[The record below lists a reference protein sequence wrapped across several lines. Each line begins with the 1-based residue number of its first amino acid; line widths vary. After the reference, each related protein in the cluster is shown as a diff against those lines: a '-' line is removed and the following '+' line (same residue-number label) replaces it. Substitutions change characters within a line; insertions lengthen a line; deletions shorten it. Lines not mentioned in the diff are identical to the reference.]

1 MAGTKLV
8 VLGLPDRQQGEAV
21 FDLVTNQLT
30 KQELLKLGD
39 AALVWREPDGKVK
52 VQQAMNPT
60 AAGAAG
66 GALWGTLFGLIY
78 LMPVFG
84 LAIGAAT
91 GAVAG
96 KLTDVGIDDKM
107 IKQLGEQIKPGTSAV
122 FMLVVESTTDKVI
135 DALKQYHP
143 TVLQTN
149 LNHEDQDAL
158 TKALQS

>member
-1 MAGTKLV
+1 MATTKLV
-8 VLGLPDRQQGEAV
+8 VLGLPDRQRGEEV

-30 KQELLKLGD
+30 KQQLLTLGD
-39 AALVWREPDGKVK
+39 AALVWRDEDGKVK
-52 VQQAMNPT
+52 TQQAVHTT
-60 AAGAAG
+60 ATGAAG
-66 GALWGTLFGLIY
+66 GALWGTLFGMIF

-96 KLTDVGIDDKM
+96 KLSDVGIDDKM
-107 IKQLGEQIKPGTSAV
+107 IKSLGDQLKPGTSAV
-122 FMLVVESTTDKVI
+122 FMLVVDATRDKVI
-135 DALKQYHP
+135 DALKGYRP

-149 LNHEDQDAL
+149 LTQDDQTAL

>member
-30 KQELLKLGD
+30 KQELLKLDD

-52 VQQAMNPT
+52 IQQAMNPT

-66 GALWGTLFGLIY
+66 GALWGTLFGLIF

-91 GAVAG
+91 GAIAG

-107 IKQLGEQIKPGTSAV
+107 IKLLGDQIKPGTSAV
-122 FMLVVESTTDKVI
+122 FMLVVESTRDKVI

-149 LNHEDQDAL
+149 LTHQDQEAL
-158 TKALQS
+158 TKALQA